1 MSMAKGN
8 RRKKRIPEPAKRE
21 TRPSPSGPEG
31 VNRQTETLR
40 RGAISVFILFHLVAI
55 TCWALPLDFSALRS
69 VRELV
74 QPYMAWSGLFQRWDM
89 FASDPTAFNSYVK
102 AVVMT
107 RDHHVHVWSFPRMEE
122 LSFNERYGK
131 ERYRKF
137 IEVLPQP
144 QNALLWA
151 DVARHLARSQNSQ
164 SDPPEKILLIQFQS
178 RIRPGT
184 DESQEPAPSP
194 SIFYDDYVQPGDLP

>member
-1 MSMAKGN
+1 MNMAKGN
-8 RRKKRIPEPAKRE
+8 RRKKRVPGPAKSDK
-21 TRPSPSGPEG
+21 RPPLGGPEG
-31 VNRQTETLR
+31 KHQETETLR
-40 RGAISVFILFHLVAI
+40 RGAISVFILFHLIAI
-55 TCWALPLDFSALRS
+55 TCWALPLGFSALRS

-107 RDHHVHVWSFPRMEE
+107 RDRHMHVWSFPRMEV
-122 LSFNERYGK
+122 LSFGERYGK

-144 QNALLWA
+144 QNALLWP

-164 SDPPEKILLIQFQS
+164 TDPPDKILLIQFQS
-178 RIRPGT
+178 EIHPGT
-184 DESQEPAPSP
+184 DESHQPAPNP
-194 SIFYDDYVQPGDLP
+194 SVFYDDYVQPGDLQ